1 MGKGGCRRCTAIP
14 ACRRPRRGKTRRR
27 VPYNYTIEDRIVHL
41 AWSGVV
47 SKEDL
52 QAIGKEMPRLA
63 AELGFAPD
71 VLHTFDAVAG
81 YSFQP
86 IAAYALSLLRK
97 RAVIP
102 YPVRS
107 AAVARTPETRAL
119 ARIFVALNRT
129 RNLKMEVFEAEEPA
143 RRWIAA
149 KPVDGEDE

>member
-1 MGKGGCRRCTAIP
+1 MKRTPSVFLFVCVVALALAGCGDE
-14 ACRRPRRGKTRRR
+14 RG
-27 VPYNYTIEDRIVHL
+27 D
-41 AWSGVV
+41 AG
-47 SKEDL
+47 
-52 QAIGKEMPRLA
+52 LA

-107 AAVARTPETRAL
+107 AAVARTPETLAL
-119 ARIFVALNRT
+119 ARIFIALNRT
-129 RNLKMEVFEAEEPA
+129 RNLTMEVFDSEEKG

-149 KPVDGEDE
+149 KPVDGDE

>member
-1 MGKGGCRRCTAIP
+1 MPEQAPASGIPTADRHRNSPLVAGAEP
-14 ACRRPRRGKTRRR
+14 ASITA
-27 VPYNYTIEDRIVHL
+27 VPYTYTIEDRIVHL

-47 SKEDL
+47 AKEDL
-52 QAIGKEMPRLA
+52 QAIGREMPRLA

-97 RAVIP
+97 RVVIP

-107 AAVARTPETRAL
+107 AAVARTPESLAL
-119 ARIFVALNRT
+119 SLIH
-129 RNLKMEVFEAEEPA
+129 
-143 RRWIAA
+143 I
-149 KPVDGEDE
+149 

>member
-1 MGKGGCRRCTAIP
+1 M
-14 ACRRPRRGKTRRR
+14 
-27 VPYNYTIEDRIVHL
+27 PYTYTIEDRIVHL

-47 SKEDL
+47 AKEDL
-52 QAIGKEMPRLA
+52 QAIGREMPRLA

-97 RAVIP
+97 RVVIP

-107 AAVARTPETRAL
+107 AAVARTPESLAL
-119 ARIFVALNRT
+119 ARIFIALNRT
-129 RNLKMEVFEAEEPA
+129 RNLTMEVFDSEEKA

-149 KPVDGEDE
+149 KPVGTDERTIPGASS